1 MTGQRVTGA
10 GSTQPSFVL
19 APDER
24 CGWPR
29 AILFDLDGTLVDSV
43 GDIRTALNLLRAEE
57 ELDPLALDAVR
68 GMVGNGIAKLVQRA
82 FAADGMHLEGD
93 ALAEMA
99 RRMMEIYAHHLT
111 IETEL
116 KAGAREIVRA
126 YHRAGAKI
134 AVVTNKPEAFS
145 RAIIDHFELSAAIH
159 AIVGGDSGPARK
171 PAADMLLHAC
181 ALVDAPVRRA
191 IMVGDS
197 SADVGA
203 AHAAGMASIAV
214 LGGYTTVPVADLGAH
229 VVIDTLNDL
238 PAAIER
244 LKSET

>member
-1 MTGQRVTGA
+1 MAFLWKDKKTATWYLDYTPDGGKRVRKRIGKSRQA
-10 GSTQPSFVL
+10 
-19 APDER
+19 
-24 CGWPR
+24 
-29 AILFDLDGTLVDSV
+29 
-43 GDIRTALNLLRAEE
+43 AE
-57 ELDPLALDAVR
+57 LAL
-68 GMVGNGIAKLVQRA
+68 K
-82 FAADGMHLEGD
+82 
-93 ALAEMA
+93 
-99 RRMMEIYAHHLT
+99 EINYQLSFD
-111 IETEL
+111 
-116 KAGAREIVRA
+116 
-126 YHRAGAKI
+126 RAG
-134 AVVTNKPEAFS
+134 VSTPNVTLGDFFS
-145 RAIIDHFELSAAIH
+145 KYEETVKSKLRPKSWKRYRAIIDHFELSAAIH